1 MKKKTTEKTLSIKFV
16 QIALMKYE
24 IIHLNLILFLQ
35 QLTVIYHIVHA
46 LNNSFIFY
54 VSLRLRLYNSLSAV
68 IKEFQI

>member
-1 MKKKTTEKTLSIKFV
+1 MKKTTEKRLSIEFV

-46 LNNSFIFY
+46 SNISFIFH
-54 VSLRLRLYNSLSAV
+54 VSLRLPLYSSLSAV